1 MCRKQRTTGQP
12 KATPRRLN
20 YYTLLLTLAAVPR
33 LVLLVLA
40 PEAERP
46 PFVFVA
52 LRASLDYFFGPL
64 LPAPEF
70 IPVREDGGGL
80 RLPRALGA
88 GSFNNVIRGC
98 VVFER
103 LRGLRDVLVPSSR
116 ENDVPRLHD
125 VAAFRERSSEFGVAQ
140 FDGEPR
146 Y

>member
-12 KATPRRLN
+12 KATRRLN

-52 LRASLDYFFGPL
+52 LRAALQNLLRPL

-80 RLPRALGA
+80 RLPRAPGA
-88 GSFNNVIRGC
+88 GSFNNVVGRR
-98 VVFER
+98 VVFEGF
-103 LRGLRDVLVPSSR
+103 RGFRDVLVPSAR
-116 ENDVPRLHD
+116 
-125 VAAFRERSSEFGVAQ
+125 
-140 FDGEPR
+140 
-146 Y
+146 

>member
-1 MCRKQRTTGQP
+1 M
-12 KATPRRLN
+12 
-20 YYTLLLTLAAVPR
+20 PR

-52 LRASLDYFFGPL
+52 LRAALQNLLRPL

-88 GSFNNVIRGC
+88 GALDDVIRGC
-98 VVFER
+98 VV
-103 LRGLRDVLVPSSR
+103 L
-116 ENDVPRLHD
+116 
-125 VAAFRERSSEFGVAQ
+125 
-140 FDGEPR
+140 
-146 Y
+146 